1 MQKRMMIKVLKV
13 TGSQLAV
20 PLGHSE
26 FTLALTGMER
36 IHEHSVPAH
45 MPLATFDD
53 ASCVS
58 SAI

>member
-1 MQKRMMIKVLKV
+1 MQKRTMIKVLEV
-13 TGSQLAV
+13 TVSQLAV
-20 PLGHSE
+20 PLGQSE
-26 FTLALTGMER
+26 FIFSLTGTER

-45 MPLATFDD
+45 IPLATFDD